1 MLIVRFDSVR
11 EKWLSS
17 RVKIL
22 SERELREREMER
34 DRQREIER

>member
-11 EKWLSS
+11 EEWLSS